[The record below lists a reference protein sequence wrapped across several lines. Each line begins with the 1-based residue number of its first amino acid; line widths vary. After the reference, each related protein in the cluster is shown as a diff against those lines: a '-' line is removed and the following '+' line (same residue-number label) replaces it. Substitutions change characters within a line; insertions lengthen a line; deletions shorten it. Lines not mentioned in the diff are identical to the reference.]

1 MRKEKQERLKERVVN
16 SKLLYDNSKTI
27 QENRKRQQED
37 FKRGLIEKKQ
47 KYEQDLARTLQR
59 VYNKPLMFEMSSKV
73 DKFTMNR
80 NLKEKLDMLLLEN
93 EKSDEGNFREVNH
106 NIQHEMNST
115 AKNNKSEQVEEAEEI
130 YEEKFDD
137 VLEE

>member
-1 MRKEKQERLKERVVN
+1 MRKEKQERLKERVIN
-16 SKLLYDNSKTI
+16 SKLLYDNSKTL

-37 FKRGLIEKKQ
+37 FKRALQEKKQ

-93 EKSDEGNFREVNH
+93 EKGDEENFMEVNH

-115 AKNNKSEQVEEAEEI
+115 AKIKSHQVEEPEEI

>member
-16 SKLLYDNSKTI
+16 SRAIVDNSKTLH
-27 QENRKRQQED
+27 ENRKKQKEE

-59 VYNKPLMFEMSSKV
+59 VYNKPLMFEISNKV

-80 NLKEKLDMLLLEN
+80 NMKEKIDLLLEN
-93 EKSDEGNFREVNH
+93 EKSDEDNYIYNTKGKEREMDIKTH
-106 NIQHEMNST
+106 QSNIN
-115 AKNNKSEQVEEAEEI
+115 EEVEEI

-137 VLEE
+137 I

>member
-1 MRKEKQERLKERVVN
+1 LV
-16 SKLLYDNSKTI
+16 DNSKTI
-27 QENRKRQQED
+27 QENRKKQQEE

-73 DKFTMNR
+73 EKFTMNR
-80 NLKEKLDMLLLEN
+80 NMKEKIDSYLEN
-93 EKSDEGNFREVNH
+93 ERSDGENYNDNQNINEKNTESNMKYNNSNNREV
-106 NIQHEMNST
+106 
-115 AKNNKSEQVEEAEEI
+115 EEI

-137 VLEE
+137 I